1 MQLYIKSVEYSKRI
15 QRIPPYLFA
24 EIDKAIEEKRRKGAD
39 VISLGIGDPD
49 LPTPPNIVERLK
61 EASEK
66 PANHRYPPYEG
77 TPAFREAA
85 AGWYRRRFNVELDPK
100 KEVVALIG
108 SKEGIAHLPLA
119 FINPGDVVLC
129 SNPGY
134 PVYSIGTI
142 LSDGVP
148 HPLPLKAENNFI
160 PDLSAVE
167 AKIARKAKL
176 MHINYPNN
184 PTAATVEEGFF
195 EEAVSF
201 AKENGTI
208 VCHDAPYSEVAF
220 DGYKAPSFLEADG
233 AKDVGIEFHSLS
245 KTYNMT
251 GWRIGFAVGNRDV
264 IAGLGKVKQNVD
276 SGVFQAIQ
284 EAGTEALSGPQDAV
298 QRNNLILEKRRNLM
312 VKGLRKLSWNVPKP
326 KATFYLW
333 IPVPDGGSSLAFAKK
348 VLDEAGVVVTPGIG
362 FGEYGEGY
370 VRIALTQSE
379 ARLQEALER
388 LEKLK

>member
-1 MQLYIKSVEYSKRI
+1 MEYSKRI

-24 EIDKAIEEKRRKGAD
+24 EIDKAIEEKRRRGVD

-77 TPAFREAA
+77 IQSFREAVT
-85 AGWYRRRFNVELDPK
+85 GWYRRRFSVELDPE

-119 FINPGDVVLC
+119 FINLGDVVLC

-148 HPLPLKAENNFI
+148 HPLPLKAENRFI
-160 PDLSAVE
+160 PDLTAVE
-167 AKIARKAKL
+167 GKTARKAKL

-184 PTAATVEEGFF
+184 PTAATTDKKFF
-195 EEAVSF
+195 EDVVSF
-201 AKENGTI
+201 ARENNVI
-208 VCHDAPYSEVAF
+208 VCHDAAYSEVSF
-220 DGYKAPSFLEADG
+220 GSYKAPSFLEADG
-233 AKDVGIEFHSLS
+233 AKEVGIEFHSLS
-245 KTYNMT
+245 KTYNMS
-251 GWRIGFAVGNRDV
+251 GWRIGFAVGNEDV

-276 SGVFQAIQ
+276 SGVFQAVQ
-284 EAGTEALSGPQDAV
+284 EAGTEALTGPQDAV
-298 QRNNLILEKRRNLM
+298 QKNNRILEKRRNLM
-312 VKGLRKLSWNVPKP
+312 VKGLRELSWDVPKP

-333 IPVPDGGSSLAFAKK
+333 IPVPNGGSSLAFAKK
-348 VLDEAGVVVTPGIG
+348 VLDEAGVVVTPGVG
-362 FGEYGEGY
+362 FGEYGEGFI
-370 VRIALTQSE
+370 RIALTQSE
-379 ARLQEALER
+379 TRLQEALKR